1 MIIITEKKFREAS
14 DPTHASVGV
23 EGYYTLRARRR
34 SGRVTREH
42 TFKADRE
49 VGPFHN
55 LVTTLGMNRLGSES
69 AQNTYARCHVGTGT
83 AAPDITDVQLANFLA
98 SVQNNNGVVTNG
110 NSGTSPYYGWR
121 RFVWTSAIGALGN
134 SILTEIGISGQQA
147 NGLLFSRELIRDS
160 IGNPTSFPIAD
171 DEQLEVTYE
180 LRFYVPLVD
189 ATGQI
194 TIGSQTHDVTTRA
207 RKATSVDWCP
217 ATGGTNNFTNSGV
230 VTVTNAEL
238 YTVGIG
244 PITSSEPSGSARNGK
259 ANSAATAAYTD
270 GDFYRDHSQ
279 TYGPERGVG
288 SNMSCTFSTSSSAFQ
303 TEFDPPIAK
312 TDTQTLILHHR
323 VSWARR

>member
-55 LVTTLGMNRLGSES
+55 LVTTLGMDRLGSER
-69 AQNTYARCHVGTGT
+69 AQNVYARCHVGTGT
-83 AAPDITDVQLANFLA
+83 ATPSITDVQLANFLA
-98 SVQNNNGVVTNG
+98 SVQNGAGTQTQG
-110 NSGTSPYYGWR
+110 NSGDSPYYGWR
-121 RFVWTSAIGALGN
+121 RMVWTSAIGAHGN
-134 SILTEIGISGQQA
+134 NILTELGISAQQTD
-147 NGLLFSRELIRDS
+147 GLLFSRELIRDS
-160 IGNPTSFPIAD
+160 IGNPTSFPISS

-189 ATGQI
+189 ATGTI
-194 TIGSQTHDVTTRA
+194 TIGSITHDVTTRA
-207 RKATSVDWCP
+207 RMAT
-217 ATGGTNNFTNSGV
+217 TGLNGWAPVSGNTNNFAATSG
-230 VTVTNAEL
+230 TIDSTL
-238 YTVGIG
+238 YTGALG
-244 PITSSEPSGSARNGK
+244 AITDNEPGGSRNGHTT
-259 ANSAATAAYTD
+259 SVSTSAYTN
-270 GDFYRDHSQ
+270 GNFYRDHSQ
-279 TYGPERGVG
+279 TFGPPLGIG
-288 SNMSCTFSTSSSAFQ
+288 SNMSCTFATFASKFQ